1 MKHIV
6 SERVRGVI
14 AEKGFS
20 SVFLAEKA
28 NLSQPTIARQINGA
42 INVSIELLYAILH
55 ECPEISADWLLMGK
69 GEKYL
74 SDSLPNMAGDEDE
87 SIKDLHAQIA
97 KLTAE
102 KNGLLDRVARLEG
115 EKENDN
121 RTIQA
126 QEKTIIL
133 YERENDRLVKQN
145 EKITRENM
153 RLKGESVEE
162 KRKAV

>member
-1 MKHIV
+1 MKTSV
-6 SERVRGVI
+6 NERFREVVAENKFSATYLAKI
-14 AEKGFS
+14 AGI
-20 SVFLAEKA
+20 
-28 NLSQPTIARQINGA
+28 SQTTISRQIKGDY
-42 INVSIELLYAILH
+42 NVSIESIYAVLH

-69 GEKYL
+69 GEKYV
-74 SDSLPNMAGDEDE
+74 SESLPKMTGDENE
-87 SIKDLHAQIA
+87 EIKDLHAQIA

-126 QEKTIIL
+126 QEKTIVL

-153 RLKGESVEE
+153 RLKGEPVEE
-162 KRKAV
+162 KRKSV